1 MKKIST
7 INFIKTTTVALIFA
21 GQLSISFAN
30 PPSNTANPSTT
41 QTTPTLEKSL
51 SAGINAA
58 VDSALGVNPNTGTA
72 AGNSNK
78 CPPGQAKKGNCF
90 CPPGQHKKG
99 AC

>member
-1 MKKIST
+1 MKKAST
-7 INFIKTTTVALIFA
+7 ISFIKTTTVALIFA
-21 GQLSISFAN
+21 GQLSTGFAN
-30 PPSNTANPSTT
+30 PPSTPTT

-58 VDSALGVNPNTGTA
+58 VDSALGVTPNTGTA